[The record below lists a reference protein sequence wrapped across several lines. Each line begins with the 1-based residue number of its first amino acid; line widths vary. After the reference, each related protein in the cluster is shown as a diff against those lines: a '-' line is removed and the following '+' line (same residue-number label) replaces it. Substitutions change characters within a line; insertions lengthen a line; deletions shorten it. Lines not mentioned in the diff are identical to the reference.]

1 MSSRRVGAQPG
12 PNEGLLCPSIPSP
25 FVLELPHSPLSR
37 TQGIH
42 ALSGTLT
49 SVAFDP
55 CITSQRFL
63 LLFQAETTREF
74 LHSHVRSQAEGKWL
88 IAELIALSIDNITE
102 VPLLLQP
109 KLVKTPLVAPRLGPA
124 GAYANRWP
132 LEQLDHLRRAAQIPW
147 RV

>member
-1 MSSRRVGAQPG
+1 M
-12 PNEGLLCPSIPSP
+12 
-25 FVLELPHSPLSR
+25 LELPHSPLSR

-63 LLFQAETTREF
+63 LLFQAETTREL

-132 LEQLDHLRRAAQIPW
+132 FEQLDHLRRAAQIHGGSSLHYELHL
-147 RV
+147 